1 MVVIIGGGLAGMST
15 AYHLGDRPHLVLEGI
30 AVFAGLVASGLT
42 FLQIAAVIEALL
54 WFGVPRP
61 QASQYRQRRILF
73 N

>member
-1 MVVIIGGGLAGMST
+1 MTNLEERVLIYTALAVVCAF
-15 AYHLGDRPHLVLEGI
+15 I